1 MQCIAYSVCP
11 ARMQILH
18 QYLKVNKQHAQFSN
32 KQIMTMISASD
43 FLSKFFSKMRK
54 ICTRPGSTTSRLIH
68 VMPCIRDYLRRWHFS
83 KLSKEQDW
91 TQHRVLRNFFLDS
104 LKRTNLHV
112 YIENTI
118 GTLKHSWQAETTI
131 YCRSILA
138 GLKFNKGSCLKLLVW
153 FLSYL
158 NLCFGLTEN
167 KVAVTEE
174 WMRRRT
180 HFTSVS

>member
-1 MQCIAYSVCP
+1 
-11 ARMQILH
+11 MQILH
-18 QYLKVNKQHAQFSN
+18 QYFKVNKQHAQFSN
-32 KQIMTMISASD
+32 KQTMTMISASD

-54 ICTRPGSTTSRLIH
+54 LCTKPGSSDLATHSCYALYPWLSQKVT
-68 VMPCIRDYLRRWHFS
+68 FS

-138 GLKFNKGSCLKLLVW
+138 GLKFNKGSCLKLSVS

-158 NLCFGLTEN
+158 NLCFALTEN

-174 WMRRRT
+174 WMLRRT
-180 HFTSVS
+180 HFTGAS

>member
-1 MQCIAYSVCP
+1 
-11 ARMQILH
+11 MQILH
-18 QYLKVNKQHAQFSN
+18 QYFKVNKQHAQFSN
-32 KQIMTMISASD
+32 KQTMAMISASD
-43 FLSKFFSKMRK
+43 FLSKFFSKMWKLCRK
-54 ICTRPGSTTSRLIH
+54 PGSTTSRLIH
-68 VMPCIRDYLRRWHFS
+68 VMPCIRDYIRRWHFQNSVKS
-83 KLSKEQDW
+83 KTEHSIA
-91 TQHRVLRNFFLDS
+91 FCGIFLLDG
-104 LKRTNLHV
+104 LKRPNLHV

-118 GTLKHSWQAETTI
+118 DTLKHSWQAETTI

-138 GLKFNKGSCLKLLVW
+138 GPKFNKGSCLKLLVS

-158 NLCFGLTEN
+158 NLCFALTEN